1 MENTVR
7 PDLFSTVVGNDGV
20 QKGSSIVGIAIR
32 HRRTIMFRT
41 FSAVAAAAVC
51 GLALAGTSPAA
62 PAAKTVQG
70 SVGPGFTINLA
81 AGGRTITKLKKGVLY
96 RFVIN
101 DRSSI
106 HDFHLTGPGI
116 NRMLTSVDFTGTKS
130 FVLTLRKGV
139 YRYFCDPHA
148 AVMHGSFRVV

>member
-1 MENTVR
+1 
-7 PDLFSTVVGNDGV
+7 
-20 QKGSSIVGIAIR
+20 
-32 HRRTIMFRT
+32 MFRT
-41 FSAVAAAAVC
+41 FSAAVAAAAC
-51 GLALAGTSPAA
+51 GLALASTSPAA

-70 SVGPGFTINLA
+70 SVGPSFTINLA
-81 AGGRTITKLKKGVLY
+81 ASGRTVTKLKKGVLY

-106 HDFHLTGPGI
+106 HDFHLTGPGM

-148 AVMHGSFRVV
+148 AVMHGSFRVF

>member
-1 MENTVR
+1 
-7 PDLFSTVVGNDGV
+7 
-20 QKGSSIVGIAIR
+20 
-32 HRRTIMFRT
+32 MFRT
-41 FSAVAAAAVC
+41 FSAAVAAVAC

-62 PAAKTVQG
+62 PAAKAVQG
-70 SVGPGFTINLA
+70 SVGPGFTINLT
-81 AGGRTITKLKKGVLY
+81 AGGKTVSKLKSGVPY
-96 RFVIN
+96 RLVIN

-106 HDFHLTGPGI
+106 HDFHLTGPGM

-148 AVMHGSFRVV
+148 AVIHGSFRVVG

>member
-1 MENTVR
+1 
-7 PDLFSTVVGNDGV
+7 
-20 QKGSSIVGIAIR
+20 
-32 HRRTIMFRT
+32 MFRT
-41 FSAVAAAAVC
+41 FSAAVAAVAC

-70 SVGPGFTINLA
+70 SVGPGFTINLT
-81 AGGRTITKLKKGVLY
+81 AGGKAVSKLKAGVPY

-106 HDFHLTGPGI
+106 HDFHLTGPGL

-130 FVLTLRKGV
+130 FVLTLHKGV
-139 YRYFCDPHA
+139 YRFFCDPHA
-148 AVMHGSFRVV
+148 PVMHGSFRVV